1 MHLLFFLHKGND
13 FRKDHSRLA
22 MLCAT
27 FPSVTLVL
35 LTATASKKDVSEIKE
50 SSNLKSPLEVTVN
63 PNRSNIFY
71 GKSLPPRRRCR
82 FHGRNSQ
89 AQCNTRENSDIS
101 TNFVISVFDM
111 VRFFHSS
118 IPRIIWALTI
128 LPFYCRSTR
137 RKQPV
142 CSISCS
148 TAKGN

>member
-1 MHLLFFLHKGND
+1 MYRIIWKSYQIRLKNNVKPYAFFIFPSWGD
-13 FRKDHSRLA
+13 DSRKDHSRLA

-63 PNRSNIFY
+63 PNKSNIFY
-71 GKSLPPRRRCR
+71 QKSLRPRRRCR

-101 TNFVISVFDM
+101 TNFVISVFGM
-111 VRFFHSS
+111 VWFCTQVFREEFGH
-118 IPRIIWALTI
+118 
-128 LPFYCRSTR
+128 
-137 RKQPV
+137 
-142 CSISCS
+142 
-148 TAKGN
+148 